1 MDNQIL
7 DNEAFEVT
15 NESIQK
21 HRVGAIFLEGLS
33 ISFVAFSILIGNQR
47 FLVTSIFL
55 LAFIYLLG
63 GWYIFKGD
71 KYRMKDIIFV
81 TISVFFALFPIPLVL
96 IFKMMHWQGG
106 EEMLSDLF
114 YSIPIFGIVWI
125 IWYFVHRHRPLEWR
139 LSWKLLSRVV
149 VLALLLFAFM

>member
-1 MDNQIL
+1 MNDQIL

-15 NESIQK
+15 NEFIQK
-21 HRVGAIFLEGLS
+21 HRTGAIFLEGLS
-33 ISFVAFSILIGNQR
+33 ISFVAFGLLIGNQR
-47 FLVTSIFL
+47 FLATSIFL

-81 TISVFFALFPIPLVL
+81 TISVFFARFPIPLVL
-96 IFKMMHWQGG
+96 IFKMMSWQGG
-106 EEMLSDLF
+106 EEILSDLF

-139 LSWKLLSRVV
+139 LSLKLLSRVV
-149 VLALLLFAFM
+149 VFVLFLFAFM